1 MMEESF
7 ETLYNKLKY
16 IVDEME
22 KKPLSLEENLKKYEE
37 GMNISTELYKILSE
51 AEAKIKI
58 LKEGKESNFDE
69 GK

>member
-1 MMEESF
+1 MEESF
-7 ETLYNKLKY
+7 ETLFNKLKY

-58 LKEGKESNFDE
+58 LKEGKESNFND